1 MSRHLIHLSNVQR
14 REVIWLAGT
23 PIPRG
28 MLSILAGHPGLGKSL
43 WTVALA
49 ARVSHAGGHVIVCS
63 AEDSLEHTIK
73 PRLQAAG
80 ADTSCVHALVP
91 QTTDGNDRGVTFPA
105 DAALLA
111 EAIAEVKAI
120 LAIIDPVTAMLDPGV
135 DSHRDASL
143 PIRARTAPPSSRRN
157 DRGAARRRPL
167 EQEPGQRPHD
177 ALGGSIGGPGQARS
191 ALLLDRDP
199 DDPEKDRG
207 TRRVL
212 AHFKSN
218 VGPLQPSRLL
228 EVTPTHLPAAHGEPS
243 IDTARIIDLGE
254 SVHGARHLL
263 AENGAD
269 RTAVAEAEQFLR
281 DELADGITVAAKT
294 IRTAA
299 RDAGISPR
307 TLDRA
312 KKRLGV
318 ISKKEGFGTTGAW
331 AWTLP
336 LTMPTTNTAPNSVS
350 ISNMASLDDDVAY
363 LVRNEADSAKE
374 CQITVTG
381 DLRGS
386 LSDEDGDER

>member
-135 DSHRDASL
+135 DSHRDASF
-143 PIRARTAPPSSRRN
+143 
-157 DRGAARRRPL
+157 
-167 EQEPGQRPHD
+167 
-177 ALGGSIGGPGQARS
+177 RS
-191 ALLLDRDP
+191 ALAPLHRVAEETTAALLAVYHLNKSQGSDPMMRSAGRSAGQDRH
-199 DDPEKDRG
+199 DRRCCS
-207 TRRVL
+207 T
-212 AHFKSN
+212 
-218 VGPLQPSRLL
+218 
-228 EVTPTHLPAAHGEPS
+228 VTPTTLRRIAAPVASSPTSRATSVRSSPHGYSKSHRRICRQHTANRASTQPGSSTSANPCTALVTSSQRTEP
-243 IDTARIIDLGE
+243 TE
-254 SVHGARHLL
+254 PP
-263 AENGAD
+263 
-269 RTAVAEAEQFLR
+269 
-281 DELADGITVAAKT
+281 
-294 IRTAA
+294 
-299 RDAGISPR
+299 SPR
-307 TLDRA
+307 PSSSYATNSPTASPSQRRQSAQPHATLA
-312 KKRLGV
+312 SHHGH
-318 ISKKEGFGTTGAW
+318 STG
-331 AWTLP
+331 P
-336 LTMPTTNTAPNSVS
+336 
-350 ISNMASLDDDVAY
+350 
-363 LVRNEADSAKE
+363 RN
-374 CQITVTG
+374 G
-381 DLRGS
+381 
-386 LSDEDGDER
+386 